1 METFRYN
8 SKKLMSTLMR
18 SAATALLVLFASTLL
33 HASEPEQK
41 VPSTI
46 TNVTVFLNQAQVTR
60 AAKTNLQ
67 PGITHLIFDHI
78 SPYINLN
85 SLQVKTDENVLLL
98 SVSQRNNF
106 LQSNDKPKHITE
118 LEDTLDVLNQLLQ
131 SARIKKEALE
141 LEKEVMAANK
151 HIGGENSGVKVED
164 LEDALTL
171 FRKRSQEIGEELFKL
186 ELTTQKLTSIQTK
199 FKAQLDEYLTTQS
212 GFVELVISV
221 KSLTNATNARI
232 EFNYLVS
239 NTSWT
244 PFYDIRV
251 KDTKSKLQLIT
262 KANIYQQTGEDWKNV
277 ILKLSTANP
286 NESGNKPELQPLHL
300 GFQNPYLVSGAGYV
314 PSTPNIR
321 GARAD
326 GTAYY
331 IDGVRVQGESNDKP
345 QMKTSAGIASSQQTQ
360 SNIEFNVSSA
370 YSIPSDN
377 NPHQVDLTVS
387 ELEASYAYGT
397 VPKADKDAFVTAK
410 VSGNDLVNQING
422 EANVYFDGTFTGK
435 SYINGTTSDSILLT
449 LGRDKRIQIQ
459 RTQLKDFSSKTF
471 TGGSKK
477 EMSTW
482 EISIRN
488 TRKEAI
494 TIVVEDQIP
503 VSNDKDI
510 EVKVLNLGNASYDE
524 TTGKLTWTITIE
536 PEKTQLLKFSF
547 EVKYPKEK
555 IINPY

>member
-1 METFRYN
+1 MEIFRF
-8 SKKLMSTLMR
+8 KKTQDSNFNLRILVALACMLSF
-18 SAATALLVLFASTLL
+18 SAI
-33 HASEPEQK
+33 ASENEQR

-60 AAKTNLQ
+60 VAKTSLQ
-67 PGITHLIFDHI
+67 AGTTNLIFDHI
-78 SPYINLN
+78 SPYINLS
-85 SLQVKTDENVLLL
+85 SLQVKTDENVMLL
-98 SVSQRNNF
+98 SVSQRNNY
-106 LQSNDKPKHITE
+106 LQSTDKPKHIIE
-118 LEDTLDVLNQLLQ
+118 LEDTLDALNQLLQ
-131 SARIKKEALE
+131 SARIRREALE
-141 LEKEVMAANK
+141 LEKEVIVANK

-164 LEDALTL
+164 LEDALVL
-171 FRKRSQEIGEELFKL
+171 FRKRSQEIGEELFKI
-186 ELTTQKLTSIQTK
+186 ELNTKKLTAIQTK
-199 FKAQLDEYLTTQS
+199 FKAQLDEYLNTQN
-212 GFVELVISV
+212 GFVELVVTV
-221 KSLTNATNARI
+221 KSLSNLNNARV
-232 EFNYLVS
+232 EFSYLVS

-277 ILKLSTANP
+277 VLKLSTSNP
-286 NESGNKPELQPLHL
+286 NESGNKPELNPLHL
-300 GFQNPYLVSGAGYV
+300 RYQTIYNA
-314 PSTPNIR
+314 TPNIR

-326 GTAYY
+326 YNDEPPVQY
-331 IDGVRVQGESNDKP
+331 DINNSKLKFSEGVAVTN
-345 QMKTSAGIASSQQTQ
+345 QTQ
-360 SNIEFNVSSA
+360 SNIEFNVSTA
-370 YSIPSDN
+370 YTIPSDN
-377 NPHQVDLTVS
+377 NPHQVDLTVN
-387 ELEASYAYGT
+387 ELDANYAYGT

-435 SYINGTTSDSILLT
+435 SFINGTTSDSILLT

-488 TRKEAI
+488 TRKEPI

-503 VSNDKDI
+503 VSTEKDI
-510 EVKVLNLGNASYDE
+510 EVKVLNTGGAMYDE

-536 PEKTQLLKFSF
+536 PEKTQLVKFSF
-547 EVKYPKEK
+547 EIKYPKDK
-555 IINPY
+555 IISPY